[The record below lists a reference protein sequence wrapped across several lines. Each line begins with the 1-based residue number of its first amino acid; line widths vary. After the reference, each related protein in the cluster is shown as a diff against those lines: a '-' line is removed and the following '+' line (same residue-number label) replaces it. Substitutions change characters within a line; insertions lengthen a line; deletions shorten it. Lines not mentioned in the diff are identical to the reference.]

1 MKAVRVFSF
10 RVVARDNWCANLPVL
25 WQVQS
30 HDCHSATLGFSILS
44 RTCSKGLYI
53 YICNIYPSL
62 QSDLRL
68 LFALL
73 YCFWHTIPVHLT
85 TPQTPTPSL
94 TFRQQKAAKAKA
106 KAAAQAAT
114 AQQAAAAK
122 AKPKP
127 KPKAQV
133 GDLDKQGGGHRSP
146 FTHHESRWKSDP
158 HRSPKSL
165 LFWAAQAVPN
175 WLKAHVASFPV
186 EGVFCWVQTN

>member
-1 MKAVRVFSF
+1 MRISPFSDRFNLMIATQPLWASQFFPGHVR
-10 RVVARDNWCANLPVL
+10 R
-25 WQVQS
+25 
-30 HDCHSATLGFSILS
+30 GYI
-44 RTCSKGLYI
+44 YI

-146 FTHHESRWKSDP
+146 FTHHESR
-158 HRSPKSL
+158 
-165 LFWAAQAVPN
+165 
-175 WLKAHVASFPV
+175 
-186 EGVFCWVQTN
+186 